1 VSSSPTVAIT
11 ISSAGFAV
19 SGLTTSPVLGIFFTE
34 KGFSIYNPSVGLGA
48 VVAFP
53 YANYA
58 SYPQVFDMM
67 RITKVDIEAYAGLT
81 VATANQAT
89 AIPVFY
95 TCVDYDLNNSPA
107 TAAQVLS
114 YDNSKVR
121 QANTMGT
128 PFMKET
134 FVPRLLQ
141 PVSGATN
148 TIMPPGTW
156 IDVTDTITP
165 HYGAFLAID
174 TMQSAANGNVA
185 LIATVHYEWAANH

>member
-1 VSSSPTVAIT
+1 VASSTAAIT

-34 KGFSIYNPSVGLGA
+34 KGFSIYNPSVGLGSI
-48 VVAFP
+48 VAFP
-53 YANYA
+53 YANNA

-67 RITKVDIEAYAGLT
+67 RILKVDIEGYTGLT
-81 VATANQAT
+81 AATANQT
-89 AIPVFY
+89 IAIPVFY
-95 TCVDYDLNNSPA
+95 TCVDYDLNNSPT

-121 QANTMGT
+121 QANTVGT

-134 FVPRLLQ
+134 FVPRLSQ
-141 PVSGATN
+141 PVSGLTN

-156 IDVTDTITP
+156 IDVADSITP
-165 HYGAFLAID
+165 HYGTYLAID
-174 TMQSAANGNVA
+174 NISSAVSGNVV
-185 LIATVHYEWAANH
+185 LIATIHYEWAANH